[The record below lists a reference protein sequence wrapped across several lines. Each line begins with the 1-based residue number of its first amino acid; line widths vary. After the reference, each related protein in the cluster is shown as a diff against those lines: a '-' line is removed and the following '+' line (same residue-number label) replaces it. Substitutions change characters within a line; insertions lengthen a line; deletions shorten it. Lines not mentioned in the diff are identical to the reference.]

1 MNSLPG
7 ADRLAKKTG
16 AIIIANGEA
25 ITVMRA
31 AGVPEAQLQPV
42 AGGERI
48 PLFTRAQRSDA
59 IAAAATSATSV
70 AGPPAPPQPPQ
81 PPPEAAVADVHV
93 WPALHCLLPPGG
105 HAALPEVLDTA
116 TSYAEDDAGAPG
128 DRYACTIDI
137 TRAMTH
143 GFGSLIAATAEDS
156 SQQQQQQHLPEEL
169 RALLPWLR
177 DRERN
182 RYSFYDGGQLLFN
195 FLLGGGGNDG
205 GSGGGSGGDSGGQ
218 AGRGRDAGPTLLWHG
233 HLGCYE
239 GIMRSI
245 RPRPDVAI
253 LAVAGRGNLD
263 GRPFGGSAAEFA
275 TREVRWLGEPA
286 RVIWCLHDEAPIAPR
301 RVDAAAATEMV
312 ERETGSRVVGLRHV
326 EVYKLF

>member
-1 MNSLPG
+1 
-7 ADRLAKKTG
+7 
-16 AIIIANGEA
+16 
-25 ITVMRA
+25 MRA

-48 PLFTRAQRSDA
+48 PLFTRAQRD
-59 IAAAATSATSV
+59 AAAGQSPPPSAGG
-70 AGPPAPPQPPQ
+70 GPRLPPT

-105 HAALPEVLDTA
+105 HAALPEVLDTG
-116 TSYAEDDAGAPG
+116 TTYGADEGSGPG

-143 GFGSLIAATAEDS
+143 GFGSLIELAATPGALPPQLPAEMRD
-156 SQQQQQQHLPEEL
+156 
-169 RALLPWLR
+169 LLPYLR

-195 FLLGGGGNDG
+195 FLLGRGGEG
-205 GSGGGSGGDSGGQ
+205 GE
-218 AGRGRDAGPTLLWHG
+218 GRDAGPTLLWHG

-239 GIMRSI
+239 GIMKSI
-245 RPRPDVAI
+245 TPRPDVAI

-263 GRPFGGSAAEFA
+263 GRPFVGSAAEFA

-301 RVDAAAATEMV
+301 RIDTAAATEMV
-312 ERETGSRVVGLRHV
+312 ERETGSRVVGLKHV